1 VEYIFFYAIGLIG
14 LVAAFTT
21 SFWFTVLFWIE
32 CQFMYLQEED
42 YGSEEVSE
50 V

>member
-1 VEYIFFYAIGLIG
+1 MEYIILYIIGLIG

-21 SFWFTVLFWIE
+21 GFWFTVLFWIE

-42 YGSEEVSE
+42 YGSEEVSKI
-50 V
+50 